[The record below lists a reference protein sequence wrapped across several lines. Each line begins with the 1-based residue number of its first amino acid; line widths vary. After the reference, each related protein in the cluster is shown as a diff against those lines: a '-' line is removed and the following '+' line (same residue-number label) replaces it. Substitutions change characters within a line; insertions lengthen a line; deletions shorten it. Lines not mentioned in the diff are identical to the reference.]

1 MMLLPLLLL
10 MPMTNDE
17 DHNDFSVKG
26 LLLMMLFLC
35 SLPVA
40 YVVVGLK
47 PSWQVFS
54 HRLYPTFNQCTMRTL
69 ESGNSSGL
77 IVPGYF
83 LKNHQKYLKERHF
96 FFKLSTLRKI
106 EKIKFP

>member
-1 MMLLPLLLL
+1 MLFCREIQFVAIYALIDSFLRIAAFLDSSASSAGL
-10 MPMTNDE
+10 

-54 HRLYPTFNQCTMRTL
+54 HRLYPTFNQCTMRT
-69 ESGNSSGL
+69 
-77 IVPGYF
+77 
-83 LKNHQKYLKERHF
+83 
-96 FFKLSTLRKI
+96 
-106 EKIKFP
+106 

>member
-1 MMLLPLLLL
+1 MMMTKMMLLTLL
-10 MPMTNDE
+10 MLMMPMPNDE

-47 PSWQVFS
+47 PSWQVDFI
-54 HRLYPTFNQCTMRTL
+54 H
-69 ESGNSSGL
+69 
-77 IVPGYF
+77 
-83 LKNHQKYLKERHF
+83 
-96 FFKLSTLRKI
+96 LSTKI
-106 EKIKFP
+106 VLDR